1 MNHNSLQTDTSPKR
15 LDYSWLFSAKVL
27 RWKSWFYD
35 GLVPKLAL
43 DLGPVQASL
52 RLEQFSRI
60 LNRSWLPR
68 RLEIRNAV
76 RVVKK
81 QTNSDWNNAEVE
93 KGLARQLLRYLARD
107 CVMHGITEE
116 QWSDLFVVSGF
127 EYVDQARSNGQGLIL
142 LGSHLGGHL
151 SGVHW
156 MIHHGI
162 KLRMLVQRPRHVSQ
176 QLNQWFDE
184 NHPICSQ
191 NDLFLKRNM
200 TPTDAAR
207 RMMDARRLIQN
218 GISVYL
224 NCDIPWAGPNT
235 DVYSLL
241 GQEVRF
247 QSIWIDLAMILQCPV
262 VQVSCR
268 QIAGG
273 RFHLK
278 FSQPI
283 SPLPGDTRAD
293 MFGKAMTFLE
303 KEVLEYPDDA
313 VSLLLWPQFRPGRG
327 SST

>member
-1 MNHNSLQTDTSPKR
+1 MNHTAPQTDTSPKR
-15 LDYSWLFSAKVL
+15 LDYSWLYSAKVL
-27 RWKSWFYD
+27 RWKSWFYQ
-35 GLVPKLAL
+35 GLVPKLAM
-43 DLGPVQASL
+43 DLGPVQAGL
-52 RLEQFSRI
+52 RLEQFSRM

-68 RLEIRNAV
+68 RLEIKNAV
-76 RVVKK
+76 KVVKK
-81 QTNSDWNNAEVE
+81 QTNTDWNNAEVE
-93 KGLARQLLRYLARD
+93 KGLSRQLLRYLARD
-107 CVMHGITEE
+107 CVMHGITDD

-127 EYVDQARSNGQGLIL
+127 EHVDQAHSKGQGVVL

-184 NHPICSQ
+184 DHPICSQ

-200 TPTDAAR
+200 TPTEAAR

-224 NCDIPWAGPNT
+224 NCDIPWVGPNT

-247 QSIWIDLAMILQCPV
+247 QSI
-262 VQVSCR
+262 
-268 QIAGG
+268 
-273 RFHLK
+273 
-278 FSQPI
+278 
-283 SPLPGDTRAD
+283 
-293 MFGKAMTFLE
+293 
-303 KEVLEYPDDA
+303 
-313 VSLLLWPQFRPGRG
+313 
-327 SST
+327 